1 MLQTV
6 EAISAVY
13 LAGKGNDRIGWRTR
27 HSPPNRSEPPDLLEQ
42 HASQPCPYSCQERL
56 RWAHGTPP
64 GLAAPPLQTTGAF
77 RDGLTPSPTA
87 TPSPTPTTTLPAAGR
102 PSQRPNPA
110 LTFVGVPLSAQQGQT
125 VTLDVRT
132 APNTDCSID
141 IAYPSALE
149 LDPATS
155 DGTGNVSWTW
165 RVGKHVQPGSWPIT
179 VSCRS
184 GNASTQI
191 TVR

>member
-1 MLQTV
+1 VTAAGLGVADAAVLVATALSLLLPR
-6 EAISAVY
+6 EASS
-13 LAGKGNDRIGWRTR
+13 GPR
-27 HSPPNRSEPPDLLEQ
+27 HTSR
-42 HASQPCPYSCQERL
+42 
-56 RWAHGTPP
+56 
-64 GLAAPPLQTTGAF
+64 LAAPPLQTTGAF

-110 LTFVGVPLSAQQGQT
+110 LTFVGAPLFAQHGQT

-141 IAYPSALE
+141 IAYPSAPE
-149 LDPATS
+149 LNPATS
-155 DGTGNVSWTW
+155 DSTGYVSWTW
-165 RVGKHVQPGSWPIT
+165 KVGKHVQPGSWPIT